1 MFIEYDSNYRVV
13 LFFIYLKEV
22 IIISQVDL
30 ELGNIIFNNNTNQC
44 YTCPDYVV
52 ALLRDIQR
60 QLSIIMWNINQKEYD
75 NPFENTGASY
85 KNDTFKVQAYNWDDE
100 INQPYN
106 FYYKNN
112 NNQEIKISWYKYLG
126 RDTTVNA
133 LFSNDVFI
141 QMYQDCIK
149 SLQTI
154 ENKELSENNIQ

>member
-1 MFIEYDSNYRVV
+1 MFNS
-13 LFFIYLKEV
+13 
-22 IIISQVDL
+22 
-30 ELGNIIFNNNTNQC
+30 NTNQR

-60 QLSIIMWNINQKEYD
+60 QLSRIMWNMYQKEYD

-85 KNDTFKVQAYNWDDE
+85 ENDTFKVQAYSWDDE

-106 FYYKNN
+106 FYYKNG

-141 QMYQDCIK
+141 QMHLDCIK

-154 ENKELSENNIQ
+154 ENKWLFDKYIQ